1 MFLTVIMPALNEEKN
16 ISQAI
21 DDTLSAFKKLNI
33 EGEIIVIND
42 GSIDNTPNIVKNKIN
57 EYPDKIRMITHDKPK
72 GIGASFWDGVD
83 NAKGDVICMLPGDNE
98 NIPLEIMQY
107 IYLMNHVDMII
118 PFVFNL
124 EVRSLFRKMLSY
136 IYKFIINNTFFISL
150 NYTNGTVLYRK
161 SILTELNHRST
172 GFFYQTDILV
182 RLIKK
187 GYLFAEVP
195 YKLKRREK
203 GISKALT
210 LHSLKEVIKGYFRL
224 LRDIYF
230 TKREKTSTFISDSV
244 SARRYNEE
252 FNS

>member
-107 IYLMNHVDMII
+107 IYLMNYVDMVI

-161 SILTELNHRST
+161 SILTELKHRDT

-210 LHSLKEVIKGYFRL
+210 LHSLKEVIKGYFKL
-224 LRDIYF
+224 LSDIYF
-230 TKREKTSTFISDSV
+230 TKREKTKTFTSDSV

>member
-161 SILTELNHRST
+161 SILTELKHRDT

>member
-107 IYLMNHVDMII
+107 IYLMNYVDMVI

-161 SILTELNHRST
+161 SILTELKHRDT